1 MVQLPS
7 EDVTTV
13 RPSEVDVDML
23 VEPLPGPAWVDTDGP
38 EPVVVEPDT
47 LPPPAV
53 TDEPMLPADADDDA
67 PGGFSPGF
75 RCTVLQLLLGP
86 DEDDE
91 TRPSEDDDA
100 LDELELS
107 ACAAKATAAARAAA
121 ENRVVFIVA
130 SFLWD

>member
-7 EDVTTV
+7 DDVTTV
-13 RPSEVDVDML
+13 RPFELDVDML
-23 VEPLPGPAWVDTDGP
+23 VEPEPGPACVVTEGP

-53 TDEPMLPADADDDA
+53 TDEPMLPAEADDDA

-75 RCTVLQLLLGP
+75 RCTVLQLLLLGL
-86 DEDDE
+86 DEDE
-91 TRPSEDDDA
+91 TRPSDDDDA

-107 ACAAKATAAARAAA
+107 AWAAKATAL
-121 ENRVVFIVA
+121 A
-130 SFLWD
+130 SATA